1 MVRVTGAGKTRNT
14 RPGIQEMWMKRLVYA
29 AGMAAICMCGVC
41 FLAAVAQ
48 GPAPA
53 STAASFG
60 PAAPEPGIFTVKR
73 QGERLH
79 LTVSGHSL
87 SGQKDA
93 EMYLAYQAAAQT
105 LAARYTWFTF
115 IMPHA
120 KGSKLSVPKP
130 DPEGI
135 RYSFRMEFFR
145 PAWRYKTATGGWK
158 SWNPSAGTSFLDGTD
173 PAAVTQFEIT
183 ADVQLHNGI
192 VDDANPLAFDGSALS
207 DFLINQVSPPK

>member
-1 MVRVTGAGKTRNT
+1 M
-14 RPGIQEMWMKRLVYA
+14 GIKRLAYA
-29 AGMAAICMCGVC
+29 AGMAAIGMCGVFC
-41 FLAAVAQ
+41 VTAMAQ

-60 PAAPEPGIFTVKR
+60 PAAPGPGIFTVKR

-79 LTVSGHSL
+79 LAVSGHVL
-87 SGQKDA
+87 SGQTDA
-93 EMYLAYQAAAQT
+93 QMYLAYQAAAQT
-105 LAARYTWFTF
+105 LAAQYTWFTF
-115 IMPHA
+115 IMPH
-120 KGSKLSVPKP
+120 GGKLPVPKR

-145 PAWRYKTATGGWK
+145 PAWRYKTAAGGWK
-158 SWNPSAGTSFLDGTD
+158 SWSPSGGTSFLGGID
-173 PAAVTQFEIT
+173 PATVTQFEIT
-183 ADVQLHNGI
+183 ADIALHKGM

>member
-1 MVRVTGAGKTRNT
+1 MG
-14 RPGIQEMWMKRLVYA
+14 MKRLVYA
-29 AGMAAICMCGVC
+29 AGMAAIGMSGV
-41 FLAAVAQ
+41 FFVAATAQ

-53 STAASFG
+53 SAAASFA
-60 PAAPEPGIFTVKR
+60 PAAPGPGIFTVKR

-79 LTVSGHSL
+79 LTISGHAL

-115 IMPHA
+115 TMPH
-120 KGSKLSVPKP
+120 GSKLPVPKP

-145 PAWRYKTATGGWK
+145 PAWRYKTAAGGWK
-158 SWNPSAGTSFLDGTD
+158 SWSPSAGTSFLGGTD
-173 PAAVTQFEIT
+173 PATITQFEIT
-183 ADVQLHNGI
+183 ADIALHKGM

>member
-1 MVRVTGAGKTRNT
+1 MG
-14 RPGIQEMWMKRLVYA
+14 MKRLVYA
-29 AGMAAICMCGVC
+29 AGMAAIGMCGV
-41 FLAAVAQ
+41 FFVAAVAQ

-53 STAASFG
+53 SAAASFG
-60 PAAPEPGIFTVKR
+60 PAAPGPGIFTVKR

-87 SGQKDA
+87 SGQNDA

-130 DPEGI
+130 DPAGI

-145 PAWRYKTATGGWK
+145 PAWRYKTAAGGWK
-158 SWNPSAGTSFLDGTD
+158 SWSPSAGTSFLDGTD
-173 PAAVTQFEIT
+173 PATVTRFEIP
-183 ADVQLHNGI
+183 ADIQLHKGM
-192 VDDANPLAFDGSALS
+192 VDDTNPLAFDGSALS